1 MSWLIFQLVPLIE
14 MAGRKWPE
22 HGRKNAIGGDARTRR
37 LLMLPLRAALIL
49 ILAGSASSA
58 LAEQITCESRQS
70 GAEPCGTV
78 AAGSSVRLI
87 RQLSD
92 TACVAG
98 RNWGTGPDHDSI
110 WVSGG
115 CRAVFDVQPPYN
127 SSAVDIPP
135 QAQNQ
140 NPRDDDRG
148 NGTYEERPVNPPPAY
163 RDDRAQ
169 DRDRYAEAPYPAG
182 PGDESRQYAAPP
194 PRADER
200 YQGRRYASVD
210 QLRRGAGRACA
221 EQAAAGQAYAPDQ
234 VEVSDVRWVGHGM
247 FDVSLAT
254 PAGPLSCMV
263 DRNGN
268 VRSIDER

>member
-1 MSWLIFQLVPLIE
+1 
-14 MAGRKWPE
+14 
-22 HGRKNAIGGDARTRR
+22 
-37 LLMLPLRAALIL
+37 MLPLRAALIL

-58 LAEQITCESRQS
+58 LAEQITCESRHG

-115 CRAVFDVQPPYN
+115 CRAVFDVQPPYG
-127 SSAVDIPP
+127 SSTVDIPP
-135 QAQNQ
+135 QAQN
-140 NPRDDDRG
+140 PYDDRR
-148 NGTYEERPVNPPPAY
+148 NGTYEERPVNPPPGY

-169 DRDRYAEAPYPAG
+169 DRDRYADAPYPAG
-182 PGDESRQYAAPP
+182 PADEPRQYAPGP
-194 PRADER
+194 DVR
-200 YQGRRYASVD
+200 YQQGSLYASVD
-210 QLRRGAGRACA
+210 RLRGGAGRACA
-221 EQAAAGQAYAPDQ
+221 EQAAAGQSYAPNQ
-234 VEVSDVRWVGHGM
+234 VAVSDVRWVGHGM

-254 PAGPLSCMV
+254 PDGPLTCMV
-263 DRNGN
+263 DRDGN
-268 VRSIDER
+268 VRSIDEQR

>member
-1 MSWLIFQLVPLIE
+1 
-14 MAGRKWPE
+14 
-22 HGRKNAIGGDARTRR
+22 
-37 LLMLPLRAALIL
+37 
-49 ILAGSASSA
+49 
-58 LAEQITCESRQS
+58 
-70 GAEPCGTV
+70 
-78 AAGSSVRLI
+78 LI

-140 NPRDDDRG
+140 YDDRR
-148 NGTYEERPVNPPPAY
+148 NGTYEDRERPRDPDPGY
-163 RDDRAQ
+163 RDDQAQ
-169 DRDRYAEAPYPAG
+169 DRDRYADAPYPAG
-182 PGDESRQYAAPP
+182 PGDEPEPRQYA

-200 YQGRRYASVD
+200 YQQGRRYASVD

-221 EQAAAGQAYAPDQ
+221 ERAAAGQSYAPDQ
-234 VEVSDVRWVGHGM
+234 VAVSDVRWIGQGM
-247 FDVSLAT
+247 FDVSLDA
-254 PAGPLSCMV
+254 PGGPLACLV
-263 DRNGN
+263 DQNGY
-268 VRSIDER
+268 VRSIRAR

>member
-1 MSWLIFQLVPLIE
+1 
-14 MAGRKWPE
+14 
-22 HGRKNAIGGDARTRR
+22 
-37 LLMLPLRAALIL
+37 MLPLRVALIL

-58 LAEQITCESRQS
+58 LAEQITCESRHN
-70 GAEPCGTV
+70 GPEACGTV

-135 QAQNQ
+135 PAQNQ
-140 NPRDDDRG
+140 NPYDDDRR
-148 NGTYEERPVNPPPAY
+148 NGTYEERPVNPPTGY
-163 RDDRAQ
+163 RDDRSQ
-169 DRDRYAEAPYPAG
+169 VRDRYADAPYPAG
-182 PGDESRQYAAPP
+182 PADEPRQYAAPP
-194 PRADER
+194 ADAR
-200 YQGRRYASVD
+200 YQGPRYASVD
-210 QLRRGAGRACA
+210 QLRRGAARACA

-234 VEVSDVRWVGHGM
+234 VAVSDVRWIGHGM

-254 PAGPLSCMV
+254 PDGSLMCMV

-268 VRSIDER
+268 VRSIDQR

>member
-1 MSWLIFQLVPLIE
+1 MI
-14 MAGRKWPE
+14 
-22 HGRKNAIGGDARTRR
+22 
-37 LLMLPLRAALIL
+37 PLRAALIL

-78 AAGSSVRLI
+78 AAGSNVRLI

-115 CRAVFDVQPPYN
+115 CRAVFDVQPPYG
-127 SSAVDIPP
+127 SSGFDRSQESQRAYADRQDSKYDEREP
-135 QAQNQ
+135 
-140 NPRDDDRG
+140 PRDQDPG
-148 NGTYEERPVNPPPAY
+148 Y
-163 RDDRAQ
+163 RDDAAQ
-169 DRDRYAEAPYPAG
+169 NSDRYAEAQNPP
-182 PGDESRQYAAPP
+182 DEDRVDEPSQFAAP
-194 PRADER
+194 
-200 YQGRRYASVD
+200 SSID
-210 QLRRGAGRACA
+210 QLRGGASRACVD
-221 EQAAAGQAYAPDQ
+221 QAASGQAYAPDQ
-234 VEVSDVRWVGHGM
+234 VAVNDVRWVGHGM
-247 FDVSLAT
+247 FDVSLDT
-254 PAGPLSCMV
+254 PDGRLSCMV

>member
-1 MSWLIFQLVPLIE
+1 
-14 MAGRKWPE
+14 
-22 HGRKNAIGGDARTRR
+22 
-37 LLMLPLRAALIL
+37 MLPLRAALIL
-49 ILAGSASSA
+49 ILAGGTSSA
-58 LAEQITCESRQS
+58 LAEQITCESRHS
-70 GAEPCGTV
+70 GAEPCGTI

-135 QAQNQ
+135 QAQN
-140 NPRDDDRG
+140 PYDDRR
-148 NGTYEERPVNPPPAY
+148 NGTYEERPVNPSPGY

-169 DRDRYAEAPYPAG
+169 DQDRYADAPYPAG
-182 PGDESRQYAAPP
+182 PAVDEPREYT

-200 YQGRRYASVD
+200 YQGQRYASVD
-210 QLRRGAGRACA
+210 QLRRGAARACA
-221 EQAAAGQAYAPDQ
+221 EQAATGQSYAPDR
-234 VEVSDVRWVGHGM
+234 VAVGDVRWMGHGM
-247 FDVSLAT
+247 FDVSLNT
-254 PAGPLSCMV
+254 PDGPLTCMV

-268 VRSIDER
+268 VRSIDQR

>member
-1 MSWLIFQLVPLIE
+1 M
-14 MAGRKWPE
+14 
-22 HGRKNAIGGDARTRR
+22 N
-37 LLMLPLRAALIL
+37 PLRAALIL

-58 LAEQITCESRQS
+58 LAEQITCESRHS

-115 CRAVFDVQPPYN
+115 CRAVFDVQPPYGSGSSTVDN
-127 SSAVDIPP
+127 SP
-135 QAQNQ
+135 QAQN
-140 NPRDDDRG
+140 PYDDRR
-148 NGTYEERPVNPPPAY
+148 NGTYDEREQRPRDPDPGY
-163 RDDRAQ
+163 HDDRAQ
-169 DRDRYAEAPYPAG
+169 DRDRYAADAPYPAG
-182 PGDESRQYAAPP
+182 PANEPRQYA

-200 YQGRRYASVD
+200 YQGSRYASVD
-210 QLRRGAGRACA
+210 QLRAGAGRACV
-221 EQAAAGQAYAPDQ
+221 EQAAAGQSYAPNQ
-234 VEVSDVRWVGHGM
+234 VAVSDVRWVGHGM

-254 PAGPLSCMV
+254 PDGTLTCRV
-263 DRNGN
+263 DRDGN
-268 VRSIDER
+268 VRSIDDR